1 MAEWLI
7 NTVRIAIE
15 QRRIMQKVDSNR
27 FEENPLQKRL
37 EAPNSGLGWS
47 NERVCHV
54 KERERAAAFLWRA
67 LLC

>member
-27 FEENPLQKRL
+27 FEEKCLKQHTVDWVGQMK
-37 EAPNSGLGWS
+37 E
-47 NERVCHV
+47 CV
-54 KERERAAAFLWRA
+54 K
-67 LLC
+67 